1 MKRKILSILLA
12 AVMLMSL
19 MAGLSGCGSGNQ
31 AKTPGTQKSETFT
44 VEDGQTALASED
56 GAAIDFGCLLE
67 AGEEL
72 TIQKVSPA
80 SIDSDVEIYA
90 YDFKLSSSQPEGVV
104 ELTIPYDDAG
114 LEADEEILSVCGKY
128 LNEET
133 KQWEDVLYTVDAEAN
148 KVHIL
153 TDHLSTYSVFK
164 VTNAGK
170 RSEYISDVNVYAAYM
185 TTKQAEQLLK
195 TYAEQGVS
203 WQEDVISA
211 FLNANSS
218 LPMFAETNIPTLVS
232 LGGAYDDMITE
243 QFGNALTV
251 LGIATSCTQ
260 FAYDAYSNGLTSK
273 ETSIS
278 GMKTVLNLGLN
289 LASSQKYVL
298 DSFQVAYVGVGVI
311 DIALTDVMNFAIDTK
326 YESTKN
332 MYDAYYARPENKRRV
347 KDWYDLFKKI
357 YEENKSAP
365 QTALD
370 KMQSEIDNYVNK
382 YWEVAASDW
391 DSWIDAYEKNG
402 KLSKYPWPSES
413 DRKKISSNYK
423 AEIYDYL
430 QVMFQSLSRDMYFDA
445 LTQREKEYK
454 ELAALLN
461 RVYTLNFRED
471 YDTEKAKW
479 ANAYVKL
486 APLSDK
492 TTAKEWTIRLDDE
505 ANGQMKFTL
514 GAHETARFPM
524 KVEFYKTEKDL
535 EEGKVALSA
544 KLKPF
549 VKTEMEVIL
558 NTKTNK
564 VDYSGTYTGVMN
576 VTETGK
582 DIDVTTVVTF
592 EKDFGDGSYYKI
604 VCSNNETQSTYIN
617 GSYFVRWSTGEANI
631 AGAKFVFSADG
642 TSFTASMR
650 DHNDKEWGV
659 ITCQR

>member
-1 MKRKILSILLA
+1 MKQKILSILLA

-90 YDFKLSSSQPEGVV
+90 YDFKLSSGQPEGTV

-114 LEADEEILSVCGKY
+114 LGADEELLSVCGKY
-128 LNEET
+128 LNEQSG
-133 KQWEDVLYTVDAEAN
+133 QWEDVLYTVDAEAN

-195 TYAEQGVS
+195 TYAKQGVS

-243 QFGNALTV
+243 PFGNALTV

-289 LASSQKYVL
+289 LASSKKYLL

-357 YEENKSAP
+357 YKENKSAP

-413 DRKKISSNYK
+413 DRNKISSNYK

-642 TSFTASMR
+642 TSFSASMR

>member
-1 MKRKILSILLA
+1 MKRKILSLLLA
-12 AVMLMSL
+12 AAMLMSL

-72 TIQKVSPA
+72 TIQKISPA

-90 YDFKLSSSQPEGVV
+90 YDFKLSSGHPEGVF

-133 KQWEDVLYTVDAEAN
+133 KQWEDVLYTVDVEAN

-218 LPMFAETNIPTLVS
+218 MPMFAETNIPTLVS

-243 QFGNALTV
+243 PFGNALTV

-289 LASSQKYVL
+289 LASSKKYLL

-326 YESTKN
+326 YENTKN

-357 YEENKSAP
+357 YKENKSAP

-391 DSWIDAYEKNG
+391 ESWVDAYEKNS

-430 QVMFQSLSRDMYFDA
+430 QVMFQSLSRDMYFDS
-445 LTQREKEYK
+445 LIQREKEYE

-461 RVYTLNFRED
+461 REYTLKFRED

-505 ANGQMKFTL
+505 AKGQMKFTL
-514 GAHETARFPM
+514 GAHETAGFPK

-592 EKDFGDGSYYKI
+592 EKDFGEGSYYKI

-642 TSFTASMR
+642 TSFSASMR

>member
-1 MKRKILSILLA
+1 MKKTVAILLVTA
-12 AVMLMSL
+12 LLLGSL
-19 MAGLSGCGSGNQ
+19 AGCTSGNQ
-31 AKTPGTQKSETFT
+31 AMTPGIQKSETFT
-44 VEDGQTALASED
+44 VEDGQTALASKE

-90 YDFKLSSSQPEGVV
+90 YDFKLSSGQPEGVV
-104 ELTIPYDDAG
+104 ELTIPYDDVG

-232 LGGAYDDMITE
+232 LGGAYDDIITE
-243 QFGNALTV
+243 PFGNALTV

-289 LASSQKYVL
+289 LASSQKYLL

-642 TSFTASMR
+642 TSFSASMR

>member
-1 MKRKILSILLA
+1 MKRKILSLLLA
-12 AVMLMSL
+12 AVMLLSL

-67 AGEEL
+67 AGDEL

-90 YDFKLSSSQPEGVV
+90 YDFKLSSGQPEGTV

-114 LEADEEILSVCGKY
+114 LGADEELLSVCGKY
-128 LNEET
+128 LNEQSG
-133 KQWEDVLYTVDAEAN
+133 QWEDVLYTVDAEAN

-211 FLNANSS
+211 FLNANNS

-243 QFGNALTV
+243 PFGNALTV

-289 LASSQKYVL
+289 LASSQKYLL

-357 YEENKSAP
+357 YKENKSAP
-365 QTALD
+365 QTTLD

-413 DRKKISSNYK
+413 DRNKISSNYK

-454 ELAALLN
+454 ELAVLLN

-514 GAHETARFPM
+514 GAHETAGFPM

-604 VCSNNETQSTYIN
+604 VCSNNETGSTYIN
-617 GSYFVRWSTGEANI
+617 GSYFVRWSTGEVNI

-642 TSFTASMR
+642 TSFSASMR

>member
-1 MKRKILSILLA
+1 MKRKIVSLILA
-12 AVMLMSL
+12 AAMLLSL
-19 MAGLSGCGSGNQ
+19 IVGLTGCGKGNQ
-31 AKTPGTQKSETFT
+31 AKPSGVQKAETFT
-44 VEDGQTALASED
+44 VEEGQTALTSED

-67 AGEEL
+67 AGEEV

-80 SIDSDVEIYA
+80 PVDSDVDIYA
-90 YDFKLSSSQPEGVV
+90 YDFKLASGQPEGTV

-114 LEADEEILSVCGKY
+114 LGADEELLSVCGKY
-128 LNEET
+128 LNEQT
-133 KQWEDVLYTVDAEAN
+133 GQWEDVLYTVDAEAN
-148 KVHIL
+148 KVHIF

-164 VTNAGK
+164 VRNEGK
-170 RSEYISDVNVYAAYM
+170 RSEYISDVNVYAAYI
-185 TTKQAEQLLK
+185 TTKQAEELLK
-195 TYAEQGVS
+195 TYAEQGAS
-203 WQEDVISA
+203 WQEDVVAA
-211 FLNANSS
+211 FLNANNS
-218 LPMFAETNIPTLVS
+218 LPMFTVTNIPTLLT
-232 LGGAYDDMITE
+232 LGGAYDELISG
-243 QFGNALTV
+243 QFGDALTV

-289 LASSQKYVL
+289 LATSRKYLL

-326 YESTKN
+326 YESTKR

-347 KDWYDLFKKI
+347 KDWYDIFKKI
-357 YEENKSAP
+357 YKENKSAP
-365 QTALD
+365 LKALE
-370 KMQSEIDNYVNK
+370 KMKGEIDNYVNK
-382 YWEVAASDW
+382 YWDVATSDW
-391 DSWIDAYEKNG
+391 ESWIDAYDKNG
-402 KLSKYPWPSES
+402 TLAKYPWPSES
-413 DRKKISSNYK
+413 DREKISNNYK

-492 TTAKEWTIRLDDE
+492 TTAKEWMIQLDGE
-505 ANGQMKFTL
+505 AKGQMKFTL
-514 GAHETARFPM
+514 GAHETAGFPM

-535 EEGKVALSA
+535 EEGKAALSA

-549 VKTEMEVIL
+549 VETKMDVIL
-558 NTKTNK
+558 NTKAK
-564 VDYSGTYTGVMN
+564 VDYSGTYTGVMS

-582 DIDVTTVVTF
+582 EIKVTTVVTY

-604 VCSNNETQSTYIN
+604 VCSNDETGSTYIN

-642 TSFTASMR
+642 TSFSASMR